1 MPDAIIIPVFN
12 QWAYTESCLADL
24 RQSVEAD
31 TKIVVVDNGSTD
43 ETCECLGN
51 CGGVIVIRNSG
62 NRGFAGACN
71 QGIEAS
77 AGCRWRIFLNND
89 VLLSRGWYHGLLS
102 AADQYRIDLISP
114 AMREGPLNYDIA
126 ERATLLRQKLGDHLR
141 RNVAHGVCFAVRDRV
156 FRSIGCFDESF
167 RIGQYEEADFY
178 RRARQAGFAL
188 ATTGRSFI
196 HHFSSVTQK
205 AITIS
210 SPSKHGQENQKYY
223 RKKWRLNWLR
233 RKKEKLQDA
242 IILKRYIRMEKRLA
256 RTVLIDRSL

>member
-1 MPDAIIIPVFN
+1 MRCRIIIPVYN
-12 QWAYTESCLADL
+12 QWLYTEQCLK
-24 RQSVEAD
+24 SVTLSIPEETD
-31 TKIVVVDNGSTD
+31 ILVIDNASYD
-43 ETCECLGN
+43 ETAARLSEMQGIS
-51 CGGVIVIRNSG
+51 VISNAE
-62 NRGFAGACN
+62 NLGFAKAIN

-77 AGCRWRIFLNND
+77 PAADWYIFLNND
-89 VLLSRGWYHGLLS
+89 VLVSRDWFSGLID
-102 AADQYRIDLISP
+102 AADEHDIDVISP
-114 AMREGPLNYDIA
+114 AMREGPLTYDLE
-126 ERATLLRQKLGDHLR
+126 ERATLLRQKLGNHLR

-205 AITIS
+205 AISRT
-210 SPSKHGQENQKYY
+210 SPSGYGEENQKYY
-223 RKKWRLNWLR
+223 RKKWRLNWLK

-242 IILKRYIRMEKRLA
+242 IILKRYIQAEKRLA
-256 RTVLIDRSL
+256 NTVLVDRSV